1 MTQRQP
7 VAAFFPRK
15 NRADLDYRQGLVS
28 AVSERDGAG
37 FAERWCARDRG
48 SPAARCRCGRRICR
62 RAVDHGGEPAQAGLR
77 DFPQHQVVGGG
88 PGVAPGLAARLLA
101 GQPQRPLLI
110 GVIDVP
116 DPGDHGLAAH
126 DLRREI
132 AATLTMRSNT

>member
-48 SPAARCRCGRRICR
+48 SPAAG
-62 RAVDHGGEPAQAGLR
+62 AGAGGASAGVPLIMVVSPLRPDCAIFRNTRSSAAAQASRPAL
-77 DFPQHQVVGGG
+77 P
-88 PGVAPGLAARLLA
+88 PGSSPDSRSARC
-101 GQPQRPLLI
+101 
-110 GVIDVP
+110 
-116 DPGDHGLAAH
+116 
-126 DLRREI
+126 
-132 AATLTMRSNT
+132 